1 MPAGGA
7 WKGLVPRGIAE
18 RLQVILT
25 PSQEPVHVLAH
36 HDGLVCAQT
45 TTTVAA
51 MEAMEEP
58 RMVAQDPGLLLEVE
72 A

>member
-36 HDGLVCAQT
+36 HDGLVLQNLVAQ
-45 TTTVAA
+45 
-51 MEAMEEP
+51 AMEEP
-58 RMVAQDPGLLLEVE
+58 RMVAQDPGLLREVE

>member
-36 HDGLVCAQT
+36 HDGLVLQHLVAQ
-45 TTTVAA
+45 
-51 MEAMEEP
+51 AMEEP
-58 RMVAQDPGLLLEVE
+58 RMVAQDPGLFLEVE